1 MVKKEKIV
9 DPGNE
14 GSHIS
19 TLLQVGFF
27 AHGTKSYTDTAK
39 TFRSRKPAI
48 PVPAASQSDED
59 PCFEITIIGPKNETA
74 QFKTRGK
81 HPVRKVLA
89 AACKTFGIK
98 YERCVVSII
107 LFCLSLGLPFHCN
120 SASPPSFRSSTS
132 SVASSDLSQSTNSSS
147 SKLINPAARWPPIL
161 YIDFTSIDP
170 SSPFPSKMVD

>member
-1 MVKKEKIV
+1 MGLNLIPTPPKLSE
-9 DPGNE
+9 
-14 GSHIS
+14 
-19 TLLQVGFF
+19 VG
-27 AHGTKSYTDTAK
+27 
-39 TFRSRKPAI
+39 KPAI

-59 PCFEITIIGPKNETA
+59 PSFEITIIGPKNEPA

-120 SASPPSFRSSTS
+120 SASPLFSFIHVISRIKRS
-132 SVASSDLSQSTNSSS
+132 LSIHQFIIFKTYKSSS
-147 SKLINPAARWPPIL
+147 SLASYSL
-161 YIDFTSIDP
+161 YRLYFHRSWF
-170 SSPFPSKMVD
+170 PFPIKDGRLADLSDHTPSNT

>member
-1 MVKKEKIV
+1 MGLNLIPTPPKLSE
-9 DPGNE
+9 
-14 GSHIS
+14 
-19 TLLQVGFF
+19 VG
-27 AHGTKSYTDTAK
+27 
-39 TFRSRKPAI
+39 KPAI

-98 YERCVVSII
+98 YERCVVSIV

-161 YIDFTSIDP
+161 YIDFTSINP